1 MEKLL
6 RFHIGEMIHHYEE
19 VYVSDR
25 EWKHLSDPYLSNYQN
40 QRRVYRKRIAAII
53 EEGIRNKALSYIEAN
68 HPEILRPDVNVA
80 KVPLDAK
87 DAKGMRNFF
96 YNFMG
101 AKTSDKM
108 VANHI
113 MKLAENEGLTVEM
126 RNNIRSHIE
135 TGSTITPQEQG
146 FLDRY
151 YKDINKAHK
160 SNIEYLM
167 DKGIINK
174 EELDGSSVKIKK
186 DIVESLI
193 DRKIKK
199 IEVDNAKIE
208 INEKEI
214 ENYIYNYFINNKI
227 NDEQLNDFYKKNQLE
242 NDYLKN
248 IISIDARWI
257 KMIRQIYESRIN
269 VNLTEVN
276 EEIKKKGLSAE
287 DSEKL
292 RNQIISSEKNKILNK
307 FSATHL
313 EKSKRKYLIKFL

>member
-1 MEKLL
+1 MSILVLLFYRLEKIIKLATKYKNFFIYSFL
-6 RFHIGEMIHHYEE
+6 ILI
-19 VYVSDR
+19 SISTIA
-25 EWKHLSDPYLSNYQN
+25 KSLSNN
-40 QRRVYRKRIAAII
+40 VIVTIDNVII
-53 EEGIRNKALSYIEAN
+53 TE
-68 HPEILRPDVNVA
+68 
-80 KVPLDAK
+80 LDFK
-87 DAKGMRNFF
+87 KELEFIKF
-96 YNFMG
+96 
-101 AKTSDKM
+101 T
-108 VANHI
+108 
-113 MKLAENEGLTVEM
+113 
-126 RNNIRSHIE
+126 
-135 TGSTITPQEQG
+135 
-146 FLDRY
+146 
-151 YKDINKAHK
+151 
-160 SNIEYLM
+160 
-167 DKGIINK
+167 NK
-174 EELDGSSVKIKK
+174 EEIDSNSVKIKK

-227 NDEQLNDFYKKNQLE
+227 NNEQLNDFYKKNQLE

>member
-1 MEKLL
+1 VLLFYLLEKIIKLATKYKNFFIYSFL
-6 RFHIGEMIHHYEE
+6 ILI
-19 VYVSDR
+19 SISTIA
-25 EWKHLSDPYLSNYQN
+25 KSLSNN
-40 QRRVYRKRIAAII
+40 VIVTIDNVII
-53 EEGIRNKALSYIEAN
+53 TE
-68 HPEILRPDVNVA
+68 
-80 KVPLDAK
+80 LDFK
-87 DAKGMRNFF
+87 KELEFIKF
-96 YNFMG
+96 
-101 AKTSDKM
+101 T
-108 VANHI
+108 
-113 MKLAENEGLTVEM
+113 
-126 RNNIRSHIE
+126 
-135 TGSTITPQEQG
+135 
-146 FLDRY
+146 
-151 YKDINKAHK
+151 
-160 SNIEYLM
+160 
-167 DKGIINK
+167 NK
-174 EELDGSSVKIKK
+174 EEIDSNSVKIKK

-292 RNQIISSEKNKILNK
+292 RNQIIFSEKNKILNK